1 MNFVEKIK
9 QHWKV
14 ILICLLAMM
23 WMSKCTTGC
32 SQERTIKALNTELHQ
47 KDSVIASLECT
58 VDSLKSENDSLKTQT
73 KVLNIML
80 DSEKSHNTDI
90 SNISKMSIDELKV
103 KVHTQAN
110 EIINLK
116 RINDGLTKEN
126 SILHTQLD
134 STLRK

>member
-1 MNFVEKIK
+1 MNLVEKIK

-32 SQERTIKALNTELHQ
+32 SQERTINTLKTELHQ
-47 KDSVIASLECT
+47 KDSVIT
-58 VDSLKSENDSLKTQT
+58 VLNTKYDSLKTENT
-73 KVLNIML
+73 ILNVKY
-80 DSEKSHNTDI
+80 DSEKSHNVDI

-110 EIINLK
+110 EIINLT

-126 SILHTQLD
+126 TILREQLD
-134 STLRK
+134 TTLRK

>member
-1 MNFVEKIK
+1 MNLVEKIK

-32 SQERTIKALNTELHQ
+32 SQERTIKTLNTELHQ
-47 KDSVIASLECT
+47 KDSVITELNDKADSLENALT
-58 VDSLKSENDSLKTQT
+58 LYIALY
-73 KVLNIML
+73 
-80 DSEKSHNTDI
+80 DSEKSHNTDV

-103 KVHTQAN
+103 KVHTQSN
-110 EIINLK
+110 EIINQK
-116 RINDGLTKEN
+116 RIIDGLTKEN
-126 SILHTQLD
+126 TILREQLD

>member
-1 MNFVEKIK
+1 MNLVEKIK

-14 ILICLLAMM
+14 ILICLLATM

-32 SQERTIKALNTELHQ
+32 SQERTIKALNTELHH
-47 KDSVIASLECT
+47 KDSVITEFCDD
-58 VDSLKSENDSLKTQT
+58 VDSLENELTLYK
-73 KVLNIML
+73 KLY
-80 DSEKSHNTDI
+80 DSEKSHNTDV

-126 SILHTQLD
+126 SILHAQLD

>member
-1 MNFVEKIK
+1 MNLVEKIK

-47 KDSVIASLECT
+47 KDSVITSLKDT
-58 VDSLKSENDSLKTQT
+58 VDSAKNVSAFWKT
-73 KVLNIML
+73 MY
-80 DSEKSHNTDI
+80 DSEKSHNIDV

-126 SILHTQLD
+126 SILHAQLD